1 MMKTLK
7 KLIAI
12 GISHCKN
19 TNELRLLKT
28 INIFA
33 LITMLGLLIGFTNSF
48 FDEIEYP
55 FYFELICFIIVFFII
70 VLNGFGYLRTAMWLF
85 MFTLN
90 IMLFY
95 FCEFYHVSAGAYLY
109 YFPLVLAVALL
120 HIPGDRVIRT
130 MNYYLLT
137 ATMFSLSL
145 FIDFDFIH
153 PAQNSVESNSYLLK
167 LNIGISVVVSALE
180 IIMMLNLI
188 NAQNRELLKHLNAEK
203 NLHASANKNLREKE
217 VLLSEV
223 HHRVK
228 NNLAI
233 INGLLN
239 LQKNKTTNT
248 EAATILEDSRN
259 RIISMALV
267 HERLYKSKD
276 FSGIELGSYLT
287 ELAEGIIRGTGNKFL
302 KLDTDIENIKIP
314 VATAIPVG
322 LMINEAIMNSIK
334 HAFAGNNSLNSHIS
348 LSIKKRNG
356 DLFIQCKDN
365 GKGFSSGFDAAK
377 EDTLGILIIQSLAE
391 QLEGSIKFYNEK
403 GACVDLTIPLNIS
416 GS

>member
-1 MMKTLK
+1 MILK
-7 KLIAI
+7 KLIAA

-33 LITMLGLLIGFTNSF
+33 LVTLLGLSIGFINLF
-48 FDEIEYP
+48 VKKFDYP
-55 FYFELICFIIVFFII
+55 LYAELIFFVVSVAIIF
-70 VLNGFGYLRTAMWLF
+70 LNGFGYFRSAIWLF
-85 MFTLN
+85 ILN
-90 IMLFY
+90 INAALFY
-95 FCEFYHVSAGAYLY
+95 VCEFYAVSSGSYLY
-109 YFPLVLAVALL
+109 YFPLVLTVALL
-120 HIPGDRVIRT
+120 HIPGDSVLRT
-130 MNYYLLT
+130 MNYYIITVFL
-137 ATMFSLSL
+137 FISSL
-145 FIDFDFIH
+145 FMDFDFI
-153 PAQNSVESNSYLLK
+153 PVAKNNDAANAFLLTT
-167 LNIGISVVVSALE
+167 NIGISVAVSAME

-188 NAQNRELLKHLNAEK
+188 NGQNRELLKHLEVEK
-203 NLHASANKNLREKE
+203 NLHASATKNLREKE

-259 RIISMALV
+259 RIISMSLV
-267 HERLYKSKD
+267 HEKLYKSND

-302 KLDTDIENIKIP
+302 KFERNIENIKIP
-314 VATAIPVG
+314 VAIAIPVG

-334 HAFAGNNSLNSHIS
+334 HAFVGSNILNSTIS
-348 LSIKKRNG
+348 LSIKKQH
-356 DLFIQCKDN
+356 DELFIQCKDN
-365 GKGFSSGFDAAK
+365 GKGFNSGFDAAK

-391 QLEGSIKFYNEK
+391 QLEGSIHFYNEK
-403 GACVDLTIPLNIS
+403 GACVDLKIPLATS
-416 GS
+416 GL